1 MAIKFKKSQ
10 QKGTPPW
17 MLTMGDMN
25 NLLMCFFIIM
35 IGEDVTTVTGREDF
49 SMLLSSFKG
58 NVGVMEG
65 GRAVSK
71 GRMSDMGQ
79 NLLSLPS
86 TERKKAYSRSFKRAK
101 EILRP
106 EVIARTVRVREDER
120 GLIITLA
127 SDAFFDPGS
136 AIILKDTRPILK
148 KIASIINEVPNY
160 VRIEGHTDNNPV
172 KPEAKHGYET
182 NWELS
187 SARSVNV
194 VRFFAEREDIAQKRL
209 SAVAFGETRPVDDN
223 NTPEGRA
230 YNRRVDIIL
239 LKEKEVPEEKNP
251 EISRPLPDEEW
262 R

>member
-1 MAIKFKKSQ
+1 MAIARKKSQ
-10 QKGTPPW
+10 IKGAPPW
-17 MLTMGDMN
+17 LVTMGDMN
-25 NLLMCFFIIM
+25 NLLMCFFIVLM
-35 IGEDVTTVTGREDF
+35 GEDVVNVTGKEDIN
-49 SMLLSSFKG
+49 MLLSSFKG

-65 GRAVSK
+65 GRAISK
-71 GRMSDMGQ
+71 GRMMDMGN

-86 TERKKAYSRSFKRAK
+86 SERGKGTSRSFKRAR

-106 EVIARTVRVREDER
+106 EVLARTVRVREDER

-136 AIILKDTRPILK
+136 AVILKETGPILK
-148 KIASIINEVPNY
+148 KIASIMNEIPNY
-160 VRIEGHTDNNPV
+160 IRIEGHTDNNPV

-187 SARSVNV
+187 SARAVNV
-194 VRFFAEREDIAQKRL
+194 LRFFAERENIAQKRL

-223 NTPEGRA
+223 NKPEGRS
-230 YNRRVDIIL
+230 YNRRVDIIV
-239 LKEKEVPEEKNP
+239 LKEKEVPEEKHP